1 MKLCPISQSF
11 CLFNSSPLTS
21 PSLLHTRNVDSFI
34 TFVLTTFQWVFK
46 FISCQTVQFVWKIV
60 LISLF
65 VPQKWAVSFHLFLK
79 WCSCTLQFNYFL
91 GFNNVDSKAVYSVYT
106 EKKMYHCNKIW
117 SKDNYQ
123 LSKTRPKD
131 RKCSNERSFN
141 MKEHNVGIFGGK
153 APFSSTKQHLK
164 TSYMVKNEM

>member
-1 MKLCPISQSF
+1 MIYYFFYEIFVKLCPISQSF

-106 EKKMYHCNKIW
+106 EKKCIIVIESEARTSTSFLKQDPKTEKVKMNAHLIW
-117 SKDNYQ
+117 KNTTWEFS
-123 LSKTRPKD
+123 
-131 RKCSNERSFN
+131 
-141 MKEHNVGIFGGK
+141 GGK
-153 APFSSTKQHLK
+153 PLFQAQ
-164 TSYMVKNEM
+164 NNI